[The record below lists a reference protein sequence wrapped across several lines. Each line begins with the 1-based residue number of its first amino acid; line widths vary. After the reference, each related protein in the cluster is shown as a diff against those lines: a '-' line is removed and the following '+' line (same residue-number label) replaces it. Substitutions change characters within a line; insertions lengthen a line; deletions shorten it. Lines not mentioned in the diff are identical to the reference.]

1 MAASGRSKDN
11 PPGAD
16 PAKSKEMTVDIRVV
30 LVEDNPHYRSGLE
43 TFFEHAPG
51 FALVEVFGCAE
62 VALQKL
68 EQERSLDRSVDWQ
81 MVLMDIEL
89 PGMDGIEA
97 TRRLKAILPDTTVV
111 MLTVFE
117 DPSVILQ
124 AITAGADGYLLKKSN
139 SRELIGQLRGIADG
153 GAPLTAGVA
162 RTVLDL
168 VRRFSPADDEVASSS
183 ASPSRL
189 ALREREQQ
197 VLRCLVRGLTYQQT
211 AEELGIAH
219 NTVRSHIRAIYKK
232 LQVHS
237 MTAAVSRAV
246 RERLV

>member
-1 MAASGRSKDN
+1 MVVSARWEDN
-11 PPGAD
+11 PTAAD
-16 PAKSKEMTVDIRVV
+16 PAKGMEMSVDIPVV
-30 LVEDNPHYRSGLE
+30 LVEDNPHYRSGLQ
-43 TFFEHAPG
+43 TFFEHTPG

-62 VALQKL
+62 VALRKL
-68 EQERSLDRSVDWQ
+68 EQERRLGRSVDWQ

-97 TRRLKAILPDTTVV
+97 TRQLKAILPDATVV

-117 DPSVILQ
+117 DPSVILE

-139 SRELIGQLRGIADG
+139 SRELLGHLRGIAAD

-168 VRRFSPADDEVASSS
+168 VRRFAPPADDATSSS

-189 ALREREQQ
+189 ALGDREQQ
-197 VLRCLVRGLTYQQT
+197 VLRCLARGMTYQQI

-237 MTAAVSRAV
+237 VAAAVSRAI